1 MAQLPEQTRNHVAKA
16 SKMIG
21 DFLNAVEKHLEGAPG
36 RDGLHQ
42 SIRQSFHEFTAAI
55 RASAP
60 DFRPYPS
67 SAKASF
73 NGAIILPYPDVTVNS
88 DRIIYLDEV
97 KELANV

>member
-1 MAQLPEQTRNHVAKA
+1 MAQLPEQTRNHVAKT
-16 SKMIG
+16 SKIIG

-42 SIRQSFHEFTAAI
+42 SIRQSFHEFTTAI

-60 DFRPYPS
+60 DFRPYPA

-73 NGAIILPYPDVTVNS
+73 SGDFILPYPDITVNNNQ
-88 DRIIYLDEV
+88 IIYLDEV
-97 KELANV
+97 KELASM